1 MYGSKVLNSPANL
14 SRLLYLDQSFT
25 KEMQHMSL
33 GALTTQVNTIS
44 PPLKK
49 KKKGKENKRQ
59 LLVSLN
65 SYKLE

>member
-44 PPLKK
+44 PPL
-49 KKKGKENKRQ
+49 
-59 LLVSLN
+59 
-65 SYKLE
+65 